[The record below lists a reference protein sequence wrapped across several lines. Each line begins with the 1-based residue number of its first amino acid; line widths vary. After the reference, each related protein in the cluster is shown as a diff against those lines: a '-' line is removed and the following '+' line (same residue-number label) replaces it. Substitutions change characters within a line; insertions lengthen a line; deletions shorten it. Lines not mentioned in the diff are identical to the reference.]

1 MNNRIVHLI
10 QMIVK
15 EIVKMLKKRQKLK
28 KNIIKYLFYQKTNKS

>member
-1 MNNRIVHLI
+1 MNNRIVHII

-15 EIVKMLKKRQKLK
+15 EIVKMLKKRQKFK